1 VKVEHDVTPEVRRL
15 RVKTAARSVRYAT
28 SILLVLLVSVPLVL
42 VTSPQL
48 AFAGGAVEFAGTLV
62 DPSGVPQANVGI
74 VLTDSSGDTFTG
86 ATGADGSFTVTTDPA
101 NYQLQ
106 LSGTYGG
113 SGFTLQGSVNLTNGS
128 LTNETLTMP
137 AQSVSVSDGSGNP
150 VANATVTETEPGSP
164 YIAGFNLSPDV
175 VISGGQYSGAPSPRT
190 GTLVESTDSSGHA
203 SFDEFLL
210 APCASVGDCQF
221 NGQTVPT
228 FLVTAQNYWGSPDGV
243 SSSDGSPIDVT
254 LYQSTPNFTFSGN
267 LVDQFGN
274 PLSGT
279 ITLLNG
285 TTNATY
291 SATVGPDGSFS
302 VSAEQDPNFNLT
314 IDVPG
319 SAGSTIEV
327 AGGLDLLQSDVGQT
341 LTLPLTTER
350 VQVNDSSGKPVDGAT
365 VATSEACGTAGY
377 TVVPGDPDGGNEQI
391 STTALTATTD
401 ATGATAPWIMPECQS
416 MQNGPSAVVVQPP
429 SGSNFATANASGP
442 NSLTGPAI
450 VNVVMASFSG
460 SLEDSNS
467 QALTDQTLEVLTSSG
482 AQVAQTTTGSSGAFA
497 LTVPPGTYTV
507 AASGSLGDPTQYSI
521 DIPNVALTSAKS
533 GTLVL
538 PTESVTVSVVGPGGV
553 PVSGAT
559 IQLACTATSFPLLG
573 GNASGT
579 ECSTEQTGTNGQ
591 SHLVLLPSGGTSL
604 VVTPPSGSGL
614 ESKSVAFVPGNG
626 VSVSVALS
634 QVPVSAPSIETQPIN
649 QSVHVGQTASFTASA
664 SGSPTPTVQW
674 QISTDGGS
682 TYTSVPGAT
691 LPTYPFTASGSQNG
705 DLFRAVFSNGVGS
718 PATTNPA
725 TLTVNKTAPVISWA
739 PASITYGQGLTA
751 SQLDATSSVPGTFVY
766 SQPVGAL
773 LGVGVHRLSVKFTP
787 TDKST
792 YLTVTDSASLSVIRA
807 TPNITWA
814 NPATIAY
821 PTALSSTQ
829 LDAAASVAGT
839 FAYSPPAGTVLA
851 AGKQTLSVLF
861 TPADNTDYKTVT
873 ATVTQLV
880 AMAATTTR
888 LTLTTPVSYGAEA
901 SAALSLTVGAAGG
914 VTPTGTVSVT
924 AKSASNVVTTLCT
937 VTLATGSGTCTL
949 TSNRLPAGSYTITA
963 AYAASTDFLASSKSR
978 PLVISQ
984 AATTLAASSIIIPAT
999 GAHTITFSATLKSLV
1014 TNTGLAGQHVVF
1026 TLGAQTCTSTTAN
1039 SGFGSCT
1046 MSVLSPA
1053 PGSYSVSYAATVD
1066 YQSSSAT
1073 RPVT

>member
-1 VKVEHDVTPEVRRL
+1 VKVEHDVTPGRRL
-15 RVKTAARSVRYAT
+15 RVRTAARSVRYVI
-28 SILLVLLVSVPLVL
+28 SFLLVLLVSVPLVL

-48 AFAGGAVEFAGTLV
+48 AFAGGTVTFAGTLV
-62 DPSGVPQANVGI
+62 DPSGVPEANVGI

-86 ATGADGSFTVTTDPA
+86 ATGADGSFTIGVNPA
-101 NYQLQ
+101 SYQLQ

-113 SGFTLQGSVNLTNGS
+113 SGFTLQGSVDLTNGS

-137 AQSVSVSDGSGNP
+137 AQSVTASDVSGNP

-203 SFDEFLL
+203 SFDEFPL
-210 APCASVGDCQF
+210 APCAPAGSCQF
-221 NGQTVPT
+221 TGQTVPT
-228 FLVTAQNYWGSPDGV
+228 FLVTAPNYWGSPDGV
-243 SSSDGSPIDVT
+243 SSPDGSPISFT
-254 LYQSTPNFTFSGN
+254 LYQAAPNFMFSGN
-267 LVDQFGN
+267 LVDQYGN

-291 SATVGPDGSFS
+291 SATVNPDGSFA
-302 VSAEQDPNFNLT
+302 VSAEQDPNFSLT
-314 IDVPG
+314 IAVPG

-327 AGGLDLLQSDVGQT
+327 AGGLNLLQSDVGQT
-341 LTLPLTTER
+341 LTLPLTTESI
-350 VQVNDSSGKPVDGAT
+350 QVNDSSGKPVVGASVT
-365 VATSEACGTAGY
+365 TSEGCGTAGY
-377 TVVPGDPDGGNEQI
+377 TVVPGDTHGANEQI
-391 STTALTATTD
+391 LTTTLTATTD
-401 ATGATAPWIMPECQS
+401 ATGATTPWIVPECQS
-416 MQNGPSAVVVQPP
+416 LQNGPDVVVVQPP
-429 SGSNFATANASGP
+429 SGSNFATAYSSGP

-450 VNVVMASFSG
+450 VDVTMASFTG
-460 SLEDSNS
+460 SLEDSNGH
-467 QALTDQTLEVLTSSG
+467 ALTNQTLEVLTSG
-482 AQVAQTTTGSSGAFA
+482 GTQVVQTTTGSSGAFA

-507 AASGSLGDPTQYSI
+507 AVGGPLGDPTQYSV

-538 PTESVTVSVVGPGGV
+538 PTESVTVSAVGPGGV

-559 IQLACTATSFPLLG
+559 IQLACTATSFPFLG

-579 ECSTEQTGTNGQ
+579 ECGTEQTGINGQ

-614 ESKSVAFVPGNG
+614 ESGSVAFVPGDG
-626 VSVSVALS
+626 VSVSVALA
-634 QVPVSAPSIETQPIN
+634 QVPVSAPSVETQPIN
-649 QSVHVGQTASFTASA
+649 QSVHVGQTASFIASA

-682 TYTSVPGAT
+682 TYTAVPGAT
-691 LPTYPFTASGSQNG
+691 LPTYSFTASRSQNG

-725 TLTVNKTAPVISWA
+725 TLTVNKATPVISWA

-751 SQLDATSSVPGTFVY
+751 SQLDATASVPGTFAY
-766 SQPVGAL
+766 SQPVGTH
-773 LGVGVHRLSVKFTP
+773 LGVGVHTLSVTFTP
-787 TDKST
+787 ADKSS

-807 TPNITWA
+807 TPTITWA

-821 PTALSSTQ
+821 PTALSNTQ
-829 LDAAASVAGT
+829 LDAGASEAGT

-861 TPADNTDYKTVT
+861 TPADSTDYKTVT

-888 LTLTTPVSYGAEA
+888 LRLTTPVSYGAEG
-901 SAALSLTVGAAGG
+901 SAALLLTVGAAGG
-914 VTPTGTVSVT
+914 VVPTGTVSVT
-924 AKSASNVVTTLCT
+924 AKSASNVVTTLCR
-937 VTLATGSGTCTL
+937 VTLAAGSGTCTP
-949 TSNRLPAGSYTITA
+949 TSSRLSAGSYSITA
-963 AYAASTDFLASSKSR
+963 AYAASTDFLASTSASR
-978 PLVISQ
+978 LLVINQ

-999 GAHTITFSATLKSLV
+999 GTHTITFSATLKSLV
-1014 TNTGLAGQHVVF
+1014 TNAGLAGQHVVF
-1026 TLGAQTCTSTTAN
+1026 TLGAQTCSSTTAN
-1039 SGFGSCT
+1039 SGLGSCT

-1053 PGSYSVSYAATVD
+1053 PGSYSASYAATVD
-1066 YQSSSAT
+1066 YLSSSAT